1 MQAIL
6 DAHDYAE
13 FKKRVDILKE
23 SGIDLNHRVTEDG
36 GKYQVIVDT
45 FYTKEELDTL
55 TE

>member
-1 MQAIL
+1 MKAIL

-23 SGIDLNHRVTEDG
+23 RGIDLNHRVTEDG
-36 GKYQVIVDT
+36 SKFQVIVDT
-45 FYTKEELDTL
+45 YYTAEELDEL

>member
-23 SGIDLNHRVTEDG
+23 RGIDLNHRVNEEG
-36 GKYQVIVDT
+36 GKYTVLVET
-45 FYTKEELDTL
+45 HYTKEELDEL
-55 TE
+55 SE

>member
-13 FKKRVDILKE
+13 FKKKVDILKE
-23 SGIDLNHRVTEDG
+23 KGIDLNHRVTEDG
-36 GKYQVIVDT
+36 SKFQVIVDT
-45 FYTKEELDTL
+45 YYTIEELDAL

>member
-1 MQAIL
+1 MEAIL

-23 SGIDLNHRVTEDG
+23 KGIDLNHRVNEQG
-36 GKYQVIVDT
+36 SKYQVIVDT
-45 FYTKEELDTL
+45 HYTTEELETL